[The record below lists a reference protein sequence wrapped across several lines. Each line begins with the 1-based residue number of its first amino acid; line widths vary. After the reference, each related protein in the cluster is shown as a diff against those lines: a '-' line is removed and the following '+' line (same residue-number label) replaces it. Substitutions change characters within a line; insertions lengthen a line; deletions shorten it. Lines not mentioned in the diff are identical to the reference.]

1 MGFGGCFGCPDESVG
16 MKMGV
21 LSFPGER
28 IFGYELPPGGKFCIT
43 GVFLLG
49 EGVFPY
55 LKGMSLWGCCCIAL
69 FDLGRG
75 GSGLWRLFVGV
86 ESSYSLIFVIGHG
99 GTKIL
104 GMLVFSMLGM

>member
-75 GSGLWRLFVGV
+75 GVGMALPLAQHFCPLEIYFWGGGLYQGLW
-86 ESSYSLIFVIGHG
+86 EG
-99 GTKIL
+99 GC
-104 GMLVFSMLGM
+104 